1 MQKSCFD
8 AIYALLEVNSKIL
21 RKSTKSFRKNWQH
34 GFSPRSY
41 IPKYNPNSCQE
52 LSFNS
57 YGKPLA
63 P

>member
-1 MQKSCFD
+1 MSN

-21 RKSTKSFRKNWQH
+21 RKSTKNFRKNWQH
-34 GFSPRSY
+34 GFSTRSY
-41 IPKYNPNSCQE
+41 IPEYNPNSFQE